1 MNTFTDSK
9 KISTFLDS
17 LLRGFIDYL
26 SIDKGLSENTIINY
40 RNDIRDYF
48 KYIGSKTTS
57 IEQLFSFELVIDFL
71 SESSRINAPSSQA
84 RMLSAIRTFHKF
96 LFNEGLIKRLEVTEI
111 STPKIIKKVPYV
123 LSQIEVQ
130 RLLEQPDDS
139 TLGKRDRAMLELAYS
154 SGLRV
159 SELCNLKVEQI
170 DFENFFIR
178 VKGKGRK
185 ERIVPFGKK
194 AYESLMDYIDNSRLI
209 LMKKELSPYLFLNYR
224 GGKISRVSFWKL
236 LKKYAVMASLD
247 SSRIS
252 PHTLR
257 HSFATHLLEGGADL
271 RVVQELLGHSSIS
284 TTQIYTKLD
293 MNYLLE
299 VHKTFHPR
307 G

>member
-1 MNTFTDSK
+1 MFS
-9 KISTFLDS
+9 FLDS
-17 LLRGFIDYL
+17 LLKDFINYL
-26 SIDKGLSENTIINY
+26 SIDKGLTENTIINY
-40 RNDIRDYF
+40 RNDIKDYF
-48 KYIGSKTTS
+48 RFIGSKATS
-57 IEQLFSFELVIDFL
+57 TEDLFSFELVIDFL
-71 SESSRINAPSSQA
+71 SASARLNAPSSQA

-111 STPKIIKKVPYV
+111 SSPKVIKKVPYV
-123 LSQIEVQ
+123 LNQIEVQ
-130 RLLEQPDDS
+130 RLLEQPDNS
-139 TLGKRDRAMLELAYS
+139 ILGKRDRAMLELAYS

-159 SELCNLKVEQI
+159 SELCNLKVEHI
-170 DFENFFIR
+170 DFDSLFIR
-178 VKGKGRK
+178 VKGKGKK

-194 AYESLMDYIDNSRLI
+194 AYESLMDYIENSRPI
-209 LMKKELSPYLFLNYR
+209 LMKKGISPYLFLNYA
-224 GGKISRVSFWKL
+224 GGKISRVSFWKI
-236 LKKYAVMASLD
+236 LKKYATKASLD